1 MNQNLINKVLVC
13 ARFFL
18 PNMFLIGVLFSIS
31 AVGEALSSDAFMQ
44 PNNDYLPKTW
54 MHAMNGNLSKE
65 GFSEDFKALE
75 EAGIGG
81 AIFFHVHRRNWP
93 YSSRGPVRF
102 GTEEFYDHLV
112 HAAAQADKHNIEFGI
127 HNADGWTS
135 SGGPWVT
142 PEQSMKRV
150 TWSEQS
156 VSGGNRYLPL
166 KPGFAEGLYKDI
178 AVIAIPQDE
187 YSNQN
192 LFSTGRISSSSLA
205 LAPPPAY

>member
-1 MNQNLINKVLVC
+1 MIIVL
-13 ARFFL
+13 
-18 PNMFLIGVLFSIS
+18 
-31 AVGEALSSDAFMQ
+31 SD
-44 PNNDYLPKTW
+44 
-54 MHAMNGNLSKE
+54 HG
-65 GFSEDFKALE
+65 
-75 EAGIGG
+75 
-81 AIFFHVHRRNWP
+81 
-93 YSSRGPVRF
+93 
-102 GTEEFYDHLV
+102 EEFYDHLV

-192 LFSTGRISSSSLA
+192 LFSTGRISSSDSTLNAEVLSDRDWDTEFIFEKNENDEYWVQVELDDVATLRSLQIETPDRHGDAA
-205 LAPPPAY
+205 LLISNDGINFKTGVPASDGVYVWVVQLIKDNGEIETYQDQITITR